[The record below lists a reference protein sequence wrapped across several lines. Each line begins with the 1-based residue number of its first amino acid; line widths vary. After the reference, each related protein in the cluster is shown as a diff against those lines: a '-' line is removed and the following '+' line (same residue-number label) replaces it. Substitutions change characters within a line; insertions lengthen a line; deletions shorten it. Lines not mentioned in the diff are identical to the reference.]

1 MATFQGRGSF
11 RDLVRT
17 MAESGKLV
25 SVTFAKPKRFGWTKK
40 DGSKE

>member
-1 MATFQGRGSF
+1 
-11 RDLVRT
+11 

-25 SVTFAKPKRFGWTKK
+25 SVASATPKRFGWTKK